1 MDRAVR
7 AAHRAFTEGP
17 WAATTPVER
26 GRILK
31 TIAAVLPEHTERL
44 ARLEV
49 SDAGKIF
56 TESTGFQKF
65 CANFFMFYGELADKA
80 VGHTFSVPFPGI
92 QSYTHRVPMGVVA
105 AVIPWNNPLWL
116 LSLKLGPALAAGN
129 TIVIKTSEL
138 CSAPLLEFM
147 KIVEEVV
154 DIPPGVV
161 NFVTGTGEPCGRTL
175 TSHPLVSKI
184 AFTGGPATARR
195 IVANSVDNLA
205 EISLELGGKSPALV
219 FPDAD
224 LDNAVASL
232 MAGVFLGSAGQ
243 SCVASSRAIVH
254 EDIFDE
260 FLGRFGAAASAIRI
274 GDPMSTGTQMG
285 PLATEAQRERIQVAV
300 NEAVASGAELLVGGK
315 APDEPERGWF
325 FEPTVLLCR
334 DHSLP
339 IVDTELFGPVI
350 TVTPFSTEAQAI
362 ALAND
367 TKYGSRLA
375 SSPATSEPRCG
386 SPARSAPASSTSTA
400 TGSALRWRASAGS
413 ETAARARGR
422 ARRHLRVHQ
431 ARQRVDQHGGV
442 RRRRGR
448 PRCGR
453 LADRGPP
460 ESASACASRPG
471 CVRPGGRG
479 WRSGSGRSRPG
490 AGPRRSS

>member
-1 MDRAVR
+1 MSSELVSFQAYIDGEWCDAASGRRMVSVNPATEEAWCDFPDCQEEDVDRAVR

-17 WAATTPVER
+17 WATTSPVER

-31 TIAAVLPEHTERL
+31 AIAAALPDHNERL

-65 CANFFMFYGELADKA
+65 CADFFMFYGELADKA

-161 NFVTGTGEPCGRTL
+161 NFVTGSGEPCGRTL
-175 TSHPLVSKI
+175 TSHPLVAKI

-260 FLGRFGAAASAIRI
+260 FLGRFTSAASAIRI
-274 GDPMSTGTQMG
+274 GDPMSTETQMG
-285 PLATEAQRERIQVAV
+285 PLATEDQRARIQSAV
-300 NEAVASGAELLVGGK
+300 DAAVTAGAELLVGGK
-315 APDEPERGWF
+315 APDAPERGWF

-367 TKYGSRLA
+367 TKYGLAAGFFTRDLGTAMRLTRAVRAGIQYVNCYRLGAPMARIGGFGDSGKSREGGLDA
-375 SSPATSEPRCG
+375 IYEYTKPANVWIN
-386 SPARSAPASSTSTA
+386 TA
-400 TGSALRWRASAGS
+400 
-413 ETAARARGR
+413 
-422 ARRHLRVHQ
+422 V
-431 ARQRVDQHGGV
+431 
-442 RRRRGR
+442 
-448 PRCGR
+448 
-453 LADRGPP
+453 
-460 ESASACASRPG
+460 
-471 CVRPGGRG
+471 
-479 WRSGSGRSRPG
+479 
-490 AGPRRSS
+490 